1 MPAVRGAYKGAVVRH
16 PRRRLKLRRIHHLP
30 AAAAAGKPSA
40 QPPPPR
46 SPADGT
52 AGATRLGA
60 PALGGPRAGRMRFP
74 GSQATASDLGSSRV
88 MPSDWTSSPSGPR
101 GTMLFVE
108 YDSHVS
114 PVCPSVHRWLSNPT
128 PRAPAGSHNKGPE
141 ALGGARA
148 AACCSKATHR

>member
-60 PALGGPRAGRMRFP
+60 A
-74 GSQATASDLGSSRV
+74 
-88 MPSDWTSSPSGPR
+88 
-101 GTMLFVE
+101 
-108 YDSHVS
+108 
-114 PVCPSVHRWLSNPT
+114 
-128 PRAPAGSHNKGPE
+128 
-141 ALGGARA
+141 ALGGASRRQDEVPRLA
-148 AACCSKATHR
+148 GHRQRFGLQPSDAQRLDL